1 MKNKRY
7 RVWMAQGYV
16 EDIVAKEVLVVSLNA
31 KPLKVKF
38 VDENNYTL
46 AEFYCDMISGWA
58 NVDCITEKNH
68 TLT

>member
-16 EDIVAKEVLVVSLNA
+16 EDIIAKEVLVVSLNA

-46 AEFYCDMISGWA
+46 AEFYCNMISGWA
-58 NVDCITEKNH
+58 NVDCIMERNH